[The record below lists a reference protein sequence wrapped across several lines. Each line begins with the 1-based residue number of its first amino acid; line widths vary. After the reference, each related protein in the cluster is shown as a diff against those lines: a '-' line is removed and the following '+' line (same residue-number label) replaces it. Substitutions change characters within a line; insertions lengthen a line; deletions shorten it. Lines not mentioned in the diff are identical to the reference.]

1 MRRENSIYG
10 IVLGLSTAV
19 GLVLLFIPALG
30 AQRWFWLA
38 WVIGGILCGVIGGIR
53 SVRGDE

>member
-1 MRRENSIYG
+1 M
-10 IVLGLSTAV
+10 GLSTAV